1 MWVFPRGWGP
11 RVKNDLDEI
20 IEELERRLEQ
30 ACLAF
35 EPCFGAFCWQF
46 ASGYLCPDL
55 CGMYCQPF
63 HGCDP
68 YCYE

>member
-1 MWVFPRGWGP
+1 M
-11 RVKNDLDEI
+11 DEL

-30 ACLAF
+30 ACI
-35 EPCFGAFCWQF
+35 EVDPCFGSFCWQF
-46 ASGYLCPDL
+46 ATGYLCPDA

-63 HGCDP
+63 HGCHP